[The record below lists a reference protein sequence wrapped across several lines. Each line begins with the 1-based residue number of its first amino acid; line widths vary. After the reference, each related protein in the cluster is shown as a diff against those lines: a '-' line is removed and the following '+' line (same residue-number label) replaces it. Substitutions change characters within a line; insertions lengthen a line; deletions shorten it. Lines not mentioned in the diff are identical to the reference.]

1 MLLLEG
7 GAAGHIMHLYEDY
20 DLTFNK
26 LKDIIEKLALNKI
39 QCTEKTDGLNLYFSY
54 KNRKVKA
61 VRNKTEFKLGGLDFE
76 HFDMKDFQGGEN
88 IKQVF
93 NEAFISFE
101 RSVSKLSNTEVKEI
115 FGDAEDI
122 FLNCEIISGKTNVIP
137 YEKSL
142 ILVHRSGHKQ
152 FIEETGT
159 LKVLP
164 EEENVRITKIVEVL
178 LPSLNQEQNKFQI
191 VITPFKQ
198 LTEIFDMSQI
208 ETILEELTKYGFNSE
223 IKIKQFLHS
232 RITKQV
238 NEILNN
244 KFVSEQLANKM
255 LDLPTSE
262 IILSDLDIKNRE
274 EFKKCINDIL
284 SNKKDYKKQAIIPLE
299 NAVHKIGVL
308 LLSNQKSNFIEDQ
321 NQAISKIKQE
331 VENSINKIR
340 SSQVDDKKVKKI
352 SKEIEKI
359 GNIENINSTIEG
371 IVFQVNDK
379 VYKLTGN
386 FAPINQIVNL
396 TESKQLQ
403 RRTIVIYP
411 GRFQPFHKGHLAAY
425 RYLIDK
431 FGQENVNIFTS
442 DVVNDNS
449 PLNFEERKRL
459 MNFAGVPNEYIWYAA
474 EPYKAEEVI
483 NNIKGIDPNQ
493 TTLVYAI
500 SMKDM
505 IEDPRFSFKPNP
517 DGSPSYMQPYKDS
530 FEPMNKHCYVLTY
543 PKVDFKVLDKEF
555 DSSAQIREY
564 YPTLDKEQQRLF
576 IRDLYGKYSKDIQK
590 IMNKK
595 TPSSISINEIL
606 NIINEMSG
614 VGVGGNSSVEGA
626 QNIDFSKN
634 SKSEVEN
641 ENIESIPSNKLLSI
655 INKRL
660 KDLENNE

>member
-26 LKDIIEKLALNKI
+26 LKNIIEKLTSNQVL
-39 QCTEKTDGLNLYFSY
+39 CTEKTDGLNIYFGY
-54 KNRKVKA
+54 KGGKTKA
-61 VRNKTEFKLGGLDFE
+61 VRNKSEFKFGGLDKQQFGDRE
-76 HFDMKDFQGGEN
+76 FQSGN
-88 IKQVF
+88 
-93 NEAFISFE
+93 S
-101 RSVSKLSNTEVKEI
+101 VKETFNAAFNSFDRSLFNLTDTEKVDI
-115 FGDAEDI
+115 FGQNSDI
-122 FLNCEIISGKTNVIP
+122 FLNCEVISGKINIIP
-137 YEKSL
+137 YDKSYIL
-142 ILVHRSGHKQ
+142 IHRSGHKR
-152 FIEETGT
+152 FNEATGI
-159 LKVLP
+159 LSIIP
-164 EEENVRITKIVEVL
+164 EEENVRLSKTIEIL
-178 LPSLNQEQNKFQI
+178 LPKLNENLSDTNFQI
-191 VITPFKQ
+191 KQTPFKNLNQ
-198 LTEIFDMSQI
+198 TTDTIYIDELLKELNKFGFSDEI
-208 ETILEELTKYGFNSE
+208 T
-223 IKIKQFLHS
+223 IKQFLHS
-232 RITKQV
+232 RIVKNI
-238 NEILNN
+238 NETIRNQ
-244 KFVSEQLANKM
+244 KISEQLANKIM
-255 LDLPTSE
+255 DLPTNELLLADTE
-262 IILSDLDIKNRE
+262 IQDREGLKTSINRILQNKTNIKKE
-274 EFKKCINDIL
+274 
-284 SNKKDYKKQAIIPLE
+284 AIKPIE
-299 NAVHKIGVL
+299 TIVHKIGVVL
-308 LLSNQKSNFIEDQ
+308 LQ
-321 NQAISKIKQE
+321 NQQSDFIQNDEQAIQTIKQE
-331 VENSINKIR
+331 VEAAINKLQTLY
-340 SSQVDDKKVKKI
+340 SQDQEKLQKA
-352 SKEIEKI
+352 SREIEKI
-359 GNIENINSTIEG
+359 GNIDDINSSIEG

-425 RYLIDK
+425 RYLTDK

-442 DVVNDNS
+442 DIVNDNS
-449 PLNFEERKRL
+449 PLNFEERKRV

-474 EPYKAEEVI
+474 EPYKAEEVV

-564 YPTLDKEQQRLF
+564 YPTLDNDQQRLF

-595 TPSSISINEIL
+595 TPSSVSINEIL
-606 NIINEMSG
+606 NMINEMSG
-614 VGVGGNSSVEGA
+614 AGAAGGGLEGGTISLSSNKKEKNKEVVTHS
-626 QNIDFSKN
+626 IDDILAKVNELFKE
-634 SKSEVEN
+634 KEN
-641 ENIESIPSNKLLSI
+641 E
-655 INKRL
+655 
-660 KDLENNE
+660 